1 MAELKPCPFC
11 GGEVELFE
19 NNNAFLGRWYIFCPK
34 CGIETGLYIK
44 PEYIVEKWNRR
55 ADNG

>member
-1 MAELKPCPFC
+1 MSELKPYPFC

-19 NNNAFLGRWYIFCPK
+19 NNNACYIFCPK

-44 PEYIVEKWNRR
+44 PEYIIERWNRR
-55 ADNG
+55 ADNV

>member
-1 MAELKPCPFC
+1 MNELKPCPFC

-19 NNNAFLGRWYIFCPK
+19 NNNAILGRWYIFCPK

-55 ADNG
+55 N